1 MSVDAAR
8 RMRPVNRPGYLC
20 LWAACG
26 SDVIGVLAGEA
37 RFTVPSDGHP
47 RPGRGR
53 KPREISRATYV
64 MKRAS
69 PEERFSAR
77 VFRNFGWNLQHAL
90 VRMLELSGLLRES
103 LAAAVQRPCPET
115 VNVPFNQPVPGE
127 RASRPLILLLTS
139 PTCSLLSH
147 CCPSSAARV
156 CSAAEG
162 LCGKAK
168 KTPRWESRQLRI
180 AGPTLTA
187 IQFP

>member
-1 MSVDAAR
+1 MSVDTGR
-8 RMRPVNRPGYLC
+8 RIRPVNRPGYLC

-77 VFRNFGWNLQHAL
+77 VFRNFGWNLPGTYARVKRL
-90 VRMLELSGLLRES
+90 AEGS
-103 LAAAVQRPCPET
+103 LAAAVQRPCRET
-115 VNVPFNQPVPGE
+115 VNVPFNQPVPGG

-147 CCPSSAARV
+147 CWPSSAARV

-162 LCGKAK
+162 LCVKG
-168 KTPRWESRQLRI
+168 
-180 AGPTLTA
+180 
-187 IQFP
+187 